1 MGGGLGAT
9 SLYIIKIHMKHILAF
24 LVVSYSV
31 LVPAQNEKLY
41 DLDWKL
47 KPNEEL
53 IYKVSEEKLSIGENE
68 SSSSIWKTILNNLP
82 DSIRSST
89 DSLDEIEDEAS
100 AYFKYLESAQRDFE
114 TFIVLRKEKPTKI
127 DVKFFTRKAKDKS
140 ASEIDTLLNM
150 MSMFNKGVTMRG
162 ELNDDGSISSFY
174 MRQSQKNLLAM
185 YFELP
190 KYPVKIGDSW
200 ALQINLIEFDQN
212 FICEKAEKRN
222 LVELSDVKIING
234 DEIAILKYDIYE
246 RVEGNFLNS
255 PTVME
260 ISFSGNCEFSISKG
274 RWENYSGSSKS
285 YSSGL
290 MGGFMGSNIEKK
302 ETLIEVNDISLED
315 LENN

>member
-1 MGGGLGAT
+1 
-9 SLYIIKIHMKHILAF
+9 
-24 LVVSYSV
+24 VS
-31 LVPAQNEKLY
+31 AQNEKLY

-53 IYKVSEEKLSIGENE
+53 IYKVSEEKLNVGKNE
-68 SSSSIWKTILNNLP
+68 TSSSIWKKLLNNLP
-82 DSIRSST
+82 DSIKSSA
-89 DSLDEIEDEAS
+89 DSLDEIENEAS
-100 AYFKYLESAQRDFE
+100 TFLKYLDSAQNDFE
-114 TFIVLRKEKPTKI
+114 TYIVLRKEKPLKI

-140 ASEIDTLLNM
+140 ASEIDTLLKIM
-150 MSMFNKGVTMRG
+150 TMFNKGVTMRG

-190 KYPVKIGDSW
+190 KYPLKIGDSW

-222 LVELSDVKIING
+222 SVVLSDVQIING
-234 DEIAILKYDIYE
+234 EEIAILKYDIYE

-260 ISFSGNCEFSISKG
+260 ISFTGNCKFSISKG
-274 RWENYSGSSKS
+274 RWENYSGTSKS
-285 YSSGL
+285 YSSGFMGGL
-290 MGGFMGSNIEKK
+290 MGNNIEKK
-302 ETLIEVNDISLED
+302 ETLIEVNDISIED